1 MVWMG
6 LALIKATA
14 VVAVRASDLIT
25 GSRDGPILVLKATSA
40 RSRYLACM
48 ESVLRLSQATYP
60 RLRVEFGLIHI
71 PATSALGLLRILCN
85 GPGSYS
91 QDIATSRN
99 CAAQNCTP
107 PGAGVNP
114 QPAQYLPLSPSARF
128 EVCSKRDSFALQKRL
143 CLIMAVFKMK
153 KCPTCIG
160 IGACDEGDKC
170 PTCEGTGEVP
180 TDQVIIDDPCQ
191 PAVCL
196 EDMQK

>member
-1 MVWMG
+1 M
-6 LALIKATA
+6 A
-14 VVAVRASDLIT
+14 VVAIRASDLIT
-25 GSRDGPILVLKATSA
+25 GSLDGTILVLKATSA
-40 RSRYLACM
+40 RSRYRACM
-48 ESVLRLSQATYP
+48 ESVLRLSQAICP

-71 PATSALGLLRILCN
+71 PATSVLGFLRILCN
-85 GPGSYS
+85 EPRGLFTRYRHKRQYAG
-91 QDIATSRN
+91 QD
-99 CAAQNCTP
+99 CTARGRRKLP
-107 PGAGVNP
+107 T
-114 QPAQYLPLSPSARF
+114 AQYLQLLPPPAFRW
-128 EVCSKRDSFALQKRL
+128 CSKRDSFAGRKRL

-196 EDMQK
+196 EDRQK

>member
-25 GSRDGPILVLKATSA
+25 GSRDGSILVLKATSA

-48 ESVLRLSQATYP
+48 ESFLRLSQATYP

-71 PATSALGLLRILCN
+71 PGTSALGLLRILCN

-107 PGAGVNP
+107 PGGRDKPSTGAIPSTLAVR
-114 QPAQYLPLSPSARF
+114 PLS
-128 EVCSKRDSFALQKRL
+128 V
-143 CLIMAVFKMK
+143 VFKTRLFRPAEETMLDYG
-153 KCPTCIG
+153 CFQN
-160 IGACDEGDKC
+160 E
-170 PTCEGTGEVP
+170 EVSHLYRNWR
-180 TDQVIIDDPCQ
+180 VR
-191 PAVCL
+191 
-196 EDMQK
+196 

>member
-6 LALIKATA
+6 LVRTKAMA

-25 GSRDGPILVLKATSA
+25 GSLDGTILVLKATSA

-85 GPGSYS
+85 APGFTRYS
-91 QDIATSRN
+91 DEWQ

-128 EVCSKRDSFALQKRL
+128 EVCSKTRL
-143 CLIMAVFKMK
+143 FRPAEETMLDYGCFQN
-153 KCPTCIG
+153 
-160 IGACDEGDKC
+160 E
-170 PTCEGTGEVP
+170 EVSHLYRNRR
-180 TDQVIIDDPCQ
+180 V
-191 PAVCL
+191 
-196 EDMQK
+196 